1 MRNFFTKVYNVP
13 QTRKMTYVKTS
24 LVQDKKSLVSQL
36 KALSQ
41 SNQNSLKFSIE
52 QKVVWLIHM

>member
-1 MRNFFTKVYNVP
+1 MRNIFTKVYNVP
-13 QTRKMTYVKTS
+13 QTRKMTSVETS

-36 KALSQ
+36 KAISQ